1 MRPDPSAISRLGSR
15 ALLGLC
21 LTACVDRNTS
31 DSATAD
37 VTTDAA
43 TTAPGPGTDPTPT
56 EATTSATTA
65 TTTGDATTPGTTTPG
80 TTTAASTTTADDT
93 GTTGEPDQCPPDAPA
108 FFDFW
113 LDPAPSEF
121 NDVTLDWQCEV
132 VEVAAD
138 AEQIGIGLSC
148 TDGMM
153 AVVPPPTLFIKASPM
168 PGPLALPP
176 GDVVHLHFEQIVPW
190 WSEAAIRVEAMDKT
204 LLIAATMTEGSLDP
218 FAGVEISDAA
228 SICPPEDDDFCG
240 AVQHDALRLELDG
253 AAAEVQSRHF
263 TTLGTY
269 GVWAQDLSHP
279 LRFNCTDTPS
289 AWRQLGLL
297 RLGA

>member
-1 MRPDPSAISRLGSR
+1 MRPDPSAISRPGRR

-21 LTACVDRNTS
+21 LTACVDRTNTS

-37 VTTDAA
+37 VSTDAA
-43 TTAPGPGTDPTPT
+43 TTAPGPATDPTPT

-65 TTTGDATTPGTTTPG
+65 TTTGDATATGTTAEA
-80 TTTAASTTTADDT
+80 TTAADT
-93 GTTGEPDQCPPDAPA
+93 GTTGEPDQCPPEAPA
-108 FFDFW
+108 FFNFW
-113 LDPAPSEF
+113 LDPAPGEF
-121 NDVTLDWQCEV
+121 NDFTLDWQCEV
-132 VEVAAD
+132 VKVVAD
-138 AEQIGIGLSC
+138 AEQIGIDLSC

-153 AVVPPPTLFIKASPM
+153 AVVPPTTLFIKASPM

-176 GDVVHLHFEQIVPW
+176 GDVLHLHFEQIVPW

-253 AAAEVQSRHF
+253 VAAEVQSRHF
-263 TTLGTY
+263 TTLGAY